1 MSQRNDIID
10 FFRGVAVMLVTA
22 FHLFLWSGSL
32 GRPLPF
38 GFDVMG
44 LFGNGWIGVG
54 MFFVISGYCMAGSSG
69 KAFSSGF
76 SAKKY
81 GIYFL
86 KRYLRIAIPFYIS
99 IAVWFVLIRGFG
111 IATKPTGVFDVIS
124 HALFI
129 HNFSEKTFF
138 SISGVYWSL
147 AVEMQF
153 YLILPALVV
162 LFTTVLGRVVL
173 LVSVFA
179 VSILINVYSENQ
191 LLTWGIPSYLSLFV
205 LGWLCAIYQNR
216 IGSFIRKL
224 KAQWILIALF
234 VLLLFYKGHGFNN
247 KIKLYE
253 VLISSVFA
261 LLMVS
266 LINRFSGKRVP
277 HVVRSVAFVGKCS
290 FSIYLYNYIFWALDR
305 TDLTQV
311 KLFMTFA
318 FVIGFGILMYLAVER
333 QSEKLRK
340 KTIRKAEVKFAVQ

>member
-1 MSQRNDIID
+1 MLERNDIID

-44 LFGNGWIGVG
+44 SLGNGWIGVG

-69 KAFSSGF
+69 KAFSGGF
-76 SAKKY
+76 SANKY

-99 IAVWFVLIRGFG
+99 IAFWLVLIRGFG
-111 IATKPTGVFDVIS
+111 IAIKPTGFSDIIS
-124 HALFI
+124 HVLFI

-153 YLILPALVV
+153 YLLLPIFVV
-162 LFTTVLGRVVL
+162 LFTTLAGRLCL
-173 LVSVFA
+173 LIAVF
-179 VSILINVYSENQ
+179 VISILVNFYSENQ

-205 LGWLCAIYQNR
+205 LGWLCAIYQNE
-216 IGSFIRKL
+216 IGSFIRKANIHWVL
-224 KAQWILIALF
+224 VAIF

-247 KIKLYE
+247 KVKLYE

-266 LINRFSGKRVP
+266 LINRFSGKSVSR
-277 HVVRSVAFVGKCS
+277 VVRSVAFIGKCS

-305 TDLTQV
+305 TDLTPI
-311 KLFMTFA
+311 KLFMAFS

-333 QSEKLRK
+333 ESEKLR
-340 KTIRKAEVKFAVQ
+340 RKAIRTAEAKFALR

>member
-1 MSQRNDIID
+1 
-10 FFRGVAVMLVTA
+10 MLVTA

-32 GRPLPF
+32 GSTLPA
-38 GFDVMG
+38 GFDALGV
-44 LFGNGWIGVG
+44 FGNGWIGVG

-69 KAFSSGF
+69 KAFSGGF

-99 IAVWFVLIRGFG
+99 IAFWLVLILGFG
-111 IATKPTGVFDVIS
+111 IAIKPTGFYDVIS
-124 HALFI
+124 HILFI

-138 SISGVYWSL
+138 SINGVYWSL

-153 YLILPALVV
+153 YLLLPVFVV
-162 LFTTVLGRVVL
+162 LFTTLAGRFFL
-173 LVSVFA
+173 LVAVFII
-179 VSILINVYSENQ
+179 SILVNFYSENQ

-205 LGWLCAIYQNR
+205 LGWLCAIYQNE
-216 IGSFIRKL
+216 IGSFVRRAGI
-224 KAQWILIALF
+224 QWVLVAIF
-234 VLLLFYKGHGFNN
+234 VFLLFYKGHGFDN
-247 KIKLYE
+247 KVKLYE

-266 LINRFSGKRVP
+266 LINYFSGKSVP
-277 HVVRSVAFVGKCS
+277 RIVRSVVFVGKCS
-290 FSIYLYNYIFWALDR
+290 FSIYLYNYIFWTLDR
-305 TDLTQV
+305 TDLTPI
-311 KLFMTFA
+311 KLFVAFS

-340 KTIRKAEVKFAVQ
+340 KAIRKAEVKFAVR